1 MRSVLFLC
9 FVLFFQFNYA
19 CAQTITLTE
28 AAADNSPADKLK
40 PIRVIFGS
48 YTPPYVFEQGN
59 GIVIDIV
66 TEALKPMGYKVVPVF
81 LPLGRGF
88 KMFADRKIEAT
99 SIIKKNS
106 GLKNAFYSDYF
117 MQYHNYAITLK
128 SGPRVDSMDDLANMD
143 VIAFQNAHLYLG
155 ETYGQLVSSNPNY
168 KELPNQEIQVLM
180 LLSGRTDVA
189 VMDKS
194 IFRFYKNKLISEGKV
209 SVNVAVVL
217 NNLFEPTRYR
227 TAFID
232 YHIRDA
238 FNQGLKILRK
248 SGRYDEI
255 YENYIDK
262 YFEIPR

>member
-1 MRSVLFLC
+1 MRSVLFVCLSLV
-9 FVLFFQFNYA
+9 FLLNNA
-19 CAQTITLTE
+19 CAQTITQEDSST
-28 AAADNSPADKLK
+28 DKAK
-40 PIRVIFGS
+40 PIHVIFSS
-48 YTPPYVFEQGN
+48 YTPPYVFENGT

-66 TEALKPMGYKVVPVF
+66 TEALNPAGYKVVPVF

-88 KMFADRKIEAT
+88 KMFADREIEAT
-99 SIIKKNS
+99 SVIKKNA

-128 SGPRVDSMDDLANMD
+128 SGPRVDSISDLASLD

-155 ETYGQLVSSNPNY
+155 KAYGEQVSSNPNY

-209 SVNVAVVL
+209 SANVAVVL

-232 YHIRDA
+232 RHIRDA
-238 FNQGLKILRK
+238 FNQGLKKLYE

-255 YENYIDK
+255 YENYTDK
-262 YFEIPR
+262 YFEMPR

>member
-1 MRSVLFLC
+1 MRSVIFIYFALIFLFNN
-9 FVLFFQFNYA
+9 V
-19 CAQTITLTE
+19 CAQTIIQTE
-28 AAADNSPADKLK
+28 ASADNLSTDNVK
-40 PIRVIFGS
+40 PIRVIFSS
-48 YTPPYVFEQGN
+48 YTPPYVFENGN

-66 TEALKPMGYKVVPVF
+66 TEALKPAGYNVVPVF

-88 KMFADRKIEAT
+88 KMFADKKIEAT
-99 SIIKKNS
+99 SVIKKNS
-106 GLKNAFYSDYF
+106 GLKNAYYFDYF

-128 SGPRVDSMDDLANMD
+128 SGPRVDSINDLANLD
-143 VIAFQNAHLYLG
+143 VITFQNAHLYLG
-155 ETYGQLVSSNPNY
+155 KAYGQLVSSNPNY

-209 SVNVAVVL
+209 SAKVAVVL

-232 YHIRDA
+232 HHIRDA
-238 FNQGLKILRK
+238 FNQGLKILRE